1 MTLMKSLLKCLF
13 FLLVLVNLY
22 AIGQNVDSLRFQLNT
37 QKDTA
42 LLKTYLTISSVFYD
56 KGQLDS
62 SINYLNDGLVQSKK
76 IGNEKFIGSLLIK
89 MGLMQREKG
98 IYNKA
103 SEYYYQA
110 LEIADRSKNEN
121 QKAAC
126 YNGIA
131 VISSIQKEYEK
142 AIEFYNKGLDIYK
155 RKNNL
160 SGQASIYN
168 NMGLIYLDQSKHSVA
183 LKFFLKALEFNKT
196 AQNDFGIAANSE
208 NIGLIYDEFSNY
220 KLAFVYYSKALSIWY
235 QRRDDNSIAINL
247 GYMGNSYT
255 KQKKWQQSID
265 TLKRALYFAEKAN
278 SQSAKRDVYIYLSK
292 SYEAISDHKNAFH
305 FYRLGNQLADSVNNN
320 ENTKEITEIQLNYAF
335 NKIKVQDSLK
345 HQLEVRSKEMQLR
358 TEKNYKYIVSS
369 VLVVILV
376 LLFFVFKNYKEKK
389 KANEVIT
396 FQKELVEKKQKE
408 ILDSITYARRIQTAL
423 LTQDDVI
430 NKYISE
436 HFNFFKPKDI
446 VSGDFY
452 WVAKKDHLLYFAVC
466 DSTGHGVPGAFM
478 SLLNINFLNEAINEK
493 NIKAPNEIFNYVRSE
508 LIESISKEGQQD
520 GFDGVLICLNT
531 ITKEISY
538 SAANNKP
545 LLVSSL
551 EMKQLESDK
560 MPVGKSVKEGLFRS
574 FELKLKPEETLYLYT
589 DGYADQFGGPKGKKF
604 KLNELNK
611 LLQSI
616 THLPMKEQRK
626 MLENNFDLW
635 KGNLEQVDDV
645 CIIGI
650 RF

>member
-1 MTLMKSLLKCLF
+1 MKLLFKPIF
-13 FLLVLVNLY
+13 FLIVLTNLFGF
-22 AIGQNVDSLRFQLNT
+22 GQNVDSLRFQLNA

-168 NMGLIYLDQSKHSVA
+168 NMGLIYLDQSKHSIA

-220 KLAFVYYSKALSIWY
+220 KLAFLYYSKALAIWY
-235 QRRDDNSIAINL
+235 QRHDDNSVAINL

-265 TLKRALYFAEKAN
+265 TLKRALYFADKAN
-278 SQSAKRDVYIYLSK
+278 SQSAKRDIYIYLSR
-292 SYEAISDHKNAFH
+292 SYEAINDHKNALN

-345 HQLEVRSKEMQLR
+345 HQLEVQSKETQLR
-358 TEKNYKYIVSS
+358 TEKNYKYIISS

-396 FQKELVEKKQKE
+396 FQKDLVERKQKE

-430 NKYISE
+430 NTNISE

-452 WVAKKDHLLYFAVC
+452 WVAKKEHLLYFAVC

-493 NIKAPNEIFNYVRSE
+493 NIKKPNEIFNYVRAE

-520 GFDGVLICLNT
+520 GFDGALICLNT
-531 ITKEISY
+531 LTKEISY
-538 SAANNKP
+538 AAANNKP
-545 LLVSSL
+545 LLVSST
-551 EMKQLESDK
+551 EMKQLETDK
-560 MPVGKSVKEGLFRS
+560 MPVGKSVKEGLFRL
-574 FELKLKPEETLYLYT
+574 FDLKLKPTETLYLYT

-626 MLENNFDLW
+626 MLENHFDSW
-635 KGNLEQVDDV
+635 KGDLEQVDDV
-645 CIIGI
+645 LLFGI
-650 RF
+650 KI